1 MIFYLCY
8 HKYKNNSL
16 FINLNINMEI
26 KKLKRPQTPHVEI
39 GNGTG
44 IVNSKNQKDNIFKN
58 FSNLMKQIIDNQNDN
73 FLNGDIHLIDYLLA
87 KYLNITVEEIS
98 KLDKISIRINGDYGL
113 LNQFG
118 ERLKNLS
125 CLKLN
130 GSFIQSISD
139 IGTNFKNLKILQVN
153 DCKLKDLSGIICF
166 ESLEVL
172 EAKNNQIED
181 LIELEMC
188 SSIQKLNLGDNKIE
202 KEENILF
209 LGNLDK
215 LTWINLK
222 GNPITGYEAKLKE
235 LIPTLESIDVSDNDN
250 STLNVTSSV
259 SISNISNSTN
269 ENSPIIPDGKK
280 TKNDFC
286 KGIKFDDE
294 TKPELISISKEIN
307 MNKTM
312 TSFNV
317 NKNIIKGGTQL
328 KPIIKKKEENTDI
341 KILRHTFRNT
351 NNNKF
356 IETPNQ
362 SNILFNSINVSAN
375 RRKLEKLKLKK
386 DKEPIKLTGNVLPQ
400 H

>member
-1 MIFYLCY
+1 
-8 HKYKNNSL
+8 
-16 FINLNINMEI
+16 MEI

-44 IVNSKNQKDNIFKN
+44 IVSSKNQKDNIFKN

-130 GSFIQSISD
+130 DSFIQSISD
-139 IGTNFKNLKILQVN
+139 IGTNFKNLKVLQVN

-166 ESLEVL
+166 ENLEDL

-188 SSIQKLNLGDNKIE
+188 SSIQKLNLENNKIE
-202 KEENILF
+202 NEENILF

-235 LIPTLESIDVSDNDN
+235 LIPTLESIDVSENE
-250 STLNVTSSV
+250 TLNVTS

-286 KGIKFDDE
+286 KGIKIDDD

-317 NKNIIKGGTQL
+317 NKNIIKGTTQL

-341 KILRHTFRNT
+341 KILRDTFRNT

-356 IETPNQ
+356 IESPNQ

-386 DKEPIKLTGNVLPQ
+386 DKEPIKLTGNALLQ